1 MLVSVLV
8 MPHCPIGNMATAG
21 KMTLRLQ
28 TD

>member
-8 MPHCPIGNMATAG
+8 MPHRRIGNVATAG

-28 TD
+28 AD